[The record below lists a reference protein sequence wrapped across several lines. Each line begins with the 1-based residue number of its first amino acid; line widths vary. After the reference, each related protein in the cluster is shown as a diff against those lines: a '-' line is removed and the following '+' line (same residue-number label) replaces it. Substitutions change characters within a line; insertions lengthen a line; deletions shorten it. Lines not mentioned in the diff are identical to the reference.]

1 MVSKLLLGCALI
13 AAAAGGVRAQHVP
26 PPLQPALP
34 PSATTVHTMPSRL
47 GHLTISTS
55 NQGRDSA
62 VKTFKEGSQQPDI
75 STTD

>member
-1 MVSKLLLGCALI
+1 MLPKLLLGGVLVATASG
-13 AAAAGGVRAQHVP
+13 AAQAQHAP

-47 GHLTISTS
+47 GYLTISTS

-62 VKTFKEGSQQPDI
+62 AKTFKEGSQQPDI